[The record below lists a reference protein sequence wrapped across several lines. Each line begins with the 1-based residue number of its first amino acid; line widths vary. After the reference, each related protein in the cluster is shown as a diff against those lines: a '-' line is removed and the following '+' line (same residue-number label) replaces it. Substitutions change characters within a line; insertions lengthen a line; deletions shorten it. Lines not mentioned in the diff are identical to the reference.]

1 MLFGVR
7 VNSGVARIA
16 SLGGREGYGKEGQTG
31 CGQDEGNKQ
40 GYGAWRVA
48 MELDRGRVL

>member
-1 MLFGVR
+1 MK

-16 SLGGREGYGKEGQTG
+16 SLGREGYEKEGQTG
-31 CGQDEGNKQ
+31 CDQDEGNKQ
-40 GYGAWRVA
+40 GCGAWRVA